1 MRLDAVQEA
10 PCEGRFWP
18 FEFAPSFYRVFLRH
32 VREDVAGEV
41 VRRHPA
47 VRILQQ
53 GRMVRGGAA
62 AGVPERGSIGV
73 EEANDP

>member
-1 MRLDAVQEA
+1 VRLDAVQEA
-10 PCEGRFWP
+10 PREGRSCP
-18 FEFAPSFYRVFLRH
+18 EFALSLYRVFLRH

-62 AGVPERGSIGV
+62 GAPERGSTGV
-73 EEANDP
+73 EEAYDP